1 MDERVYWIWLQN
13 AFGAGSAKPVQLVRR
28 AGSAEALFRGGI
40 GLWSS
45 FTFVSDR
52 ELAAMSAY
60 GVREAEA
67 ALDYCLRLGQQVYTP
82 DTPGY
87 PDLLREIY
95 NPPAVL
101 YVRGTL
107 PDASGD
113 IAIGVVGTR
122 KAGKAGLRAA
132 REISYELAQEGAAVI
147 SGGALGV
154 DSEAHRGAIDGRG
167 RTVAVLPCGLDYPY
181 LMDNAN
187 LRREI
192 LDSGG
197 ALVTEYPMQTPVQR
211 GAFQTRNRLIS
222 GMAHGVLVAEAPK
235 KSGALI
241 TARYAA
247 EQNRE
252 VFVFIGEDT
261 AAFAGCIGLAEDGAA
276 RIRTAE
282 DILRA
287 FSAQRKSA
295 RTALLRQAA
304 ENVARPARRVRVV
317 PLSDSAAETKTDAE
331 KTPAA
336 AQPEAGLSADAQRV
350 LASLG
355 GEPKHAAV
363 LEAETGLSAGS
374 VLAALTELELLG
386 KIRSY
391 PGQRFTKSD

>member
-1 MDERVYWIWLQN
+1 
-13 AFGAGSAKPVQLVRR
+13 
-28 AGSAEALFRGGI
+28 
-40 GLWSS
+40 
-45 FTFVSDR
+45 
-52 ELAAMSAY
+52 MSAY

-113 IAIGVVGTR
+113 VAIGVVGTR

-147 SGGALGV
+147 SGGALGI
-154 DSEAHRGAIDGRG
+154 DSEAPPRRNRRARAHGRGAAVRARLPLPDGQREPAPG
-167 RTVAVLPCGLDYPY
+167 DPRF
-181 LMDNAN
+181 
-187 LRREI
+187 RRARSSPSTRCRRP
-192 LDSGG
+192 L
-197 ALVTEYPMQTPVQR
+197 QR

-261 AAFAGCIGLAEDGAA
+261 AAFAGCIGLAADGAGAHPHGGGYPA
-276 RIRTAE
+276 RV
-282 DILRA
+282 LG
-287 FSAQRKSA
+287 
-295 RTALLRQAA
+295 AA
-304 ENVARPARRVRVV
+304 EKRADARCCGRRPKMWRAPPGRVRVV
-317 PLSDSAAETKTDAE
+317 PLSDSAAEAAE
-331 KTPAA
+331 AEETPAA

-350 LASLG
+350 AGVARRRAEARRRSG
-355 GEPKHAAV
+355 GGNRAFRRQRARGADGARAARKDPQ
-363 LEAETGLSAGS
+363 LSRS
-374 VLAALTELELLG
+374 EVYKIRLMRYTNSDSG
-386 KIRSY
+386 KI
-391 PGQRFTKSD
+391 

>member
-1 MDERVYWIWLQN
+1 
-13 AFGAGSAKPVQLVRR
+13 
-28 AGSAEALFRGGI
+28 
-40 GLWSS
+40 
-45 FTFVSDR
+45 
-52 ELAAMSAY
+52 
-60 GVREAEA
+60 
-67 ALDYCLRLGQQVYTP
+67 
-82 DTPGY
+82 
-87 PDLLREIY
+87 
-95 NPPAVL
+95 
-101 YVRGTL
+101 
-107 PDASGD
+107 
-113 IAIGVVGTR
+113 
-122 KAGKAGLRAA
+122 
-132 REISYELAQEGAAVI
+132 
-147 SGGALGV
+147 
-154 DSEAHRGAIDGRG
+154 
-167 RTVAVLPCGLDYPY
+167 
-181 LMDNAN
+181 MDNAN

-261 AAFAGCIGLAEDGAA
+261 AAFAGCIGLAADGAA

-336 AQPEAGLSADAQRV
+336 AQPEAGLSSDAQRV

>member
-40 GLWSS
+40 DLWSS

-52 ELAAMSAY
+52 ELAALSAY

-147 SGGALGV
+147 SGGALGI
-154 DSEAHRGAIDGRG
+154 DSEAHRGADGARAA
-167 RTVAVLPCGLDYPY
+167 RKDPQLSRSEVYKIR
-181 LMDNAN
+181 LMRYTNS
-187 LRREI
+187 
-192 LDSGG
+192 DSG
-197 ALVTEYPMQTPVQR
+197 
-211 GAFQTRNRLIS
+211 
-222 GMAHGVLVAEAPK
+222 
-235 KSGALI
+235 
-241 TARYAA
+241 
-247 EQNRE
+247 
-252 VFVFIGEDT
+252 
-261 AAFAGCIGLAEDGAA
+261 
-276 RIRTAE
+276 
-282 DILRA
+282 
-287 FSAQRKSA
+287 
-295 RTALLRQAA
+295 
-304 ENVARPARRVRVV
+304 
-317 PLSDSAAETKTDAE
+317 
-331 KTPAA
+331 
-336 AQPEAGLSADAQRV
+336 
-350 LASLG
+350 
-355 GEPKHAAV
+355 
-363 LEAETGLSAGS
+363 
-374 VLAALTELELLG
+374 
-386 KIRSY
+386 KI
-391 PGQRFTKSD
+391 